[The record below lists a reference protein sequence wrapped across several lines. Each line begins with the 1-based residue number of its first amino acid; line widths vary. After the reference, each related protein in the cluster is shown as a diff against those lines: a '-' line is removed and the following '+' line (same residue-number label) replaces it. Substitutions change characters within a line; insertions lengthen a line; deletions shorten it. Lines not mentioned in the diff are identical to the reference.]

1 VVFALSLLL
10 SCALGVVGQ
19 GAAGGAGDKSGLRPD
34 GQPRT
39 AVPTRAVGGAAVLTH
54 TLPGVDA
61 VIEQAIDEKQIPGAV
76 LIVGHDGQVIYRK
89 AYGLRALEPRHEP
102 MTLDTVFDL
111 ASLTKVIATTTA
123 VMQLVERGEVR
134 LNDPVAKYLPE
145 FAQNSKDD
153 ITVRQL
159 LTHYSGL
166 EPDLD
171 LKTSWEGKETAY
183 RMAFAET
190 PQQAPGSGFVYSDIN
205 FIVLGALVER
215 VSGETLD
222 AYTERHIFLPLKMM
236 RTRFVPPTAGRAGW
250 IEKIAPTQ
258 YDENEHNHAA
268 GDLDQKSSLDI
279 AHLINAEDATVALAV
294 TRALPQIARA
304 IDQVAAGLRQG
315 GRLIYVGAGTSG
327 RIAALDAVECP
338 PTFNTNP
345 RSVQFI
351 IAGGAKAL
359 ASASEISEDDAQ
371 AGREEMSRRKPT
383 KHDVVLG
390 IASSGRTP
398 FTVAAIE
405 RARQRGAHTIAL
417 TCNPNSPL
425 ERAAHFAIVTQVGP
439 EVLAGSSRMKAGTA
453 HKMVLNM
460 ISTAAMTRLG
470 YVYGNLMVNVAPKNE
485 KLLQRAIGILEQATG
500 ASHESATKALKA
512 SGNRTPVAV
521 VMLAAGVSPAEATS
535 ALKKSKGHVRQAI
548 ASAK

>member
-1 VVFALSLLL
+1 LKPNPSTLHHLHTE
-10 SCALGVVGQ
+10 
-19 GAAGGAGDKSGLRPD
+19 
-34 GQPRT
+34 QP
-39 AVPTRAVGGAAVLTH
+39 
-54 TLPGVDA
+54 
-61 VIEQAIDEKQIPGAV
+61 
-76 LIVGHDGQVIYRK
+76 
-89 AYGLRALEPRHEP
+89 
-102 MTLDTVFDL
+102 
-111 ASLTKVIATTTA
+111 
-123 VMQLVERGEVR
+123 
-134 LNDPVAKYLPE
+134 
-145 FAQNSKDD
+145 
-153 ITVRQL
+153 
-159 LTHYSGL
+159 
-166 EPDLD
+166 
-171 LKTSWEGKETAY
+171 
-183 RMAFAET
+183 
-190 PQQAPGSGFVYSDIN
+190 
-205 FIVLGALVER
+205 
-215 VSGETLD
+215 
-222 AYTERHIFLPLKMM
+222 
-236 RTRFVPPTAGRAGW
+236 
-250 IEKIAPTQ
+250 
-258 YDENEHNHAA
+258 NHAA

-294 TRALPQIARA
+294 NRALPQIARA
-304 IDQVAAGLRQG
+304 IDQVAAARRQG

-359 ASASEISEDDAQ
+359 ASASEISEDDSQ

>member
-1 VVFALSLLL
+1 LKPNPSTLHHLHTE
-10 SCALGVVGQ
+10 
-19 GAAGGAGDKSGLRPD
+19 
-34 GQPRT
+34 QP
-39 AVPTRAVGGAAVLTH
+39 
-54 TLPGVDA
+54 
-61 VIEQAIDEKQIPGAV
+61 
-76 LIVGHDGQVIYRK
+76 
-89 AYGLRALEPRHEP
+89 
-102 MTLDTVFDL
+102 
-111 ASLTKVIATTTA
+111 
-123 VMQLVERGEVR
+123 
-134 LNDPVAKYLPE
+134 
-145 FAQNSKDD
+145 
-153 ITVRQL
+153 
-159 LTHYSGL
+159 
-166 EPDLD
+166 
-171 LKTSWEGKETAY
+171 
-183 RMAFAET
+183 
-190 PQQAPGSGFVYSDIN
+190 
-205 FIVLGALVER
+205 
-215 VSGETLD
+215 
-222 AYTERHIFLPLKMM
+222 
-236 RTRFVPPTAGRAGW
+236 
-250 IEKIAPTQ
+250 
-258 YDENEHNHAA
+258 NHAA

-294 TRALPQIARA
+294 NRALPQIARA
-304 IDQVAAGLRQG
+304 IDQVAAALRQG

-371 AGREEMSRRKPT
+371 AGREEMSRLKPT

-512 SGNRTPVAV
+512 SGNRTPVAL